1 MRAPQAQRRDGVGSG
16 QAVPGLSCVCA
27 AGWLWPV
34 HVRARDSCMRGGVN
48 PRPEAS
54 GGRGRDGLT
63 HVWSVS
69 MYEHQGASGEAS
81 VMRVTSRVREPRH
94 VGVTRA
100 PPGAAEYT
108 RGEPSRVGW

>member
-1 MRAPQAQRRDGVGSG
+1 MTNEPEGSHASLRAARRYGTQRPQMRAPQAQRRDGVSSG

-63 HVWSVS
+63 HVWSES
-69 MYEHQGASGEAS
+69 MYEHQG
-81 VMRVTSRVREPRH
+81 
-94 VGVTRA
+94 GV
-100 PPGAAEYT
+100 
-108 RGEPSRVGW
+108 W